1 MGKIKNGLRKL
12 IYKTIAFCVH
22 RKSILFESA
31 PDFSDNTRPVFDE
44 MLRRGLDKK
53 YNLVW
58 KISDNKKLPIENP
71 HVGYIVKNPTKLAE
85 RVCNNY
91 YLESAKCLIC
101 CNRFLMPT
109 TKSQFAVFLSHGT
122 PIKYVRDYYNIPE
135 SIDYCVSASEAV
147 AGTIAFQSRYPEERV
162 VSLGYPR
169 NDVFS
174 REAQDVK
181 AALNTKCKKVIVWYP
196 TFRQHKGGIKTAASN
211 ALPVIHDS
219 RQAERLNA
227 YAAQNDVLIVL
238 KPHFAQDL
246 SYVKD
251 LGLSNIRIIY
261 DDFFERN
268 QISSYEF
275 LAGCDAMITDYSSVY
290 FDYTLADKPIGAVW
304 EDIDEYRQ
312 NPGFAIDID
321 YYMQG
326 AEKIYG
332 IEQFEA
338 FVKNVAVG
346 NDPLREQRRMI
357 RDLVN
362 CSTDGKN
369 TQRVVDFII
378 QKANL

>member
-1 MGKIKNGLRKL
+1 MSKMKNGLRKVV
-12 IYKTIAFCVH
+12 YKIIALCVR
-22 RKSILFESA
+22 RKSIVFESV
-31 PDFSDNTRPVFDE
+31 PDFADNTRPVFDE
-44 MLRRGLDKK
+44 MLRRGLDQK
-53 YNLVW
+53 YDLVW
-58 KISDNKKLPIENP
+58 SVRGDKKLPIENP
-71 HVGYIVKNPTKLAE
+71 HIRYIYPNSAKFWEKVRT
-85 RVCNNY
+85 NY
-91 YLESAKCLIC
+91 YLASAKCLIC
-101 CNRFLMPT
+101 CNRFLKPT
-109 TKSQFAVFLSHGT
+109 MKSQLAVFLSHGT
-122 PIKYVRDYYNIPE
+122 PIKYVRDSYNVPE
-135 SIDYCVSASEAV
+135 SIHYCMSASEAV
-147 AGTIAFQSRYPEERV
+147 AEIIAFQSRYPEERM

-174 REAQDVK
+174 KEIQDIK
-181 AALNTKCKKVIVWYP
+181 AMLNTKCKKVIVWYP
-196 TFRQHKGGIKTAASN
+196 TFRQHKNGSRTAASN
-211 ALPVIHDS
+211 TLPIIHDS
-219 RQAERLNA
+219 RQAEQLNA
-227 YAAQNDVLIVL
+227 YAAKNDVLIVL

-261 DDFFERN
+261 DDFFEKN

-312 NPGFAIDID
+312 KPGFAVDID

-338 FVKNVAVG
+338 FIKDVAVD
-346 NDPLREQRRMI
+346 NDPLREQRRTI

-362 CSTDGKN
+362 YSTDGKN
-369 TQRVVDFII
+369 TQRVVDFIV

>member
-1 MGKIKNGLRKL
+1 M
-12 IYKTIAFCVH
+12 
-22 RKSILFESA
+22 
-31 PDFSDNTRPVFDE
+31 
-44 MLRRGLDKK
+44 
-53 YNLVW
+53 
-58 KISDNKKLPIENP
+58 
-71 HVGYIVKNPTKLAE
+71 
-85 RVCNNY
+85 
-91 YLESAKCLIC
+91 
-101 CNRFLMPT
+101 
-109 TKSQFAVFLSHGT
+109 
-122 PIKYVRDYYNIPE
+122 
-135 SIDYCVSASEAV
+135 SASEAV
-147 AGTIAFQSRYPEERV
+147 SGIIAFQSRYPEERM

-174 REAQDVK
+174 KEIQDIK
-181 AALNTKCKKVIVWYP
+181 AMLNTKCKKVIVWYP
-196 TFRQHKGGIKTAASN
+196 TFRQHKNGSRTAASN
-211 ALPVIHDS
+211 TLPIIHDS
-219 RQAERLNA
+219 RQAEQLNA
-227 YAAQNDVLIVL
+227 YAAKNDALIVL

-261 DDFFERN
+261 DDFFEKN
-268 QISSYEF
+268 QISSYGF
-275 LAGCDAMITDYSSVY
+275 IAGCDAMITDYSSVY

-326 AEKIYG
+326 AEKIYEL
-332 IEQFEA
+332 EQFEM
-338 FVKNVAVG
+338 FIKNVADG

-362 CSTDGKN
+362 YSTDGKN